1 VQEVQIK
8 ILKSDFGTYLKK
20 EGVKTEANKSSI
32 TITKETR
39 GKKKTKKQ
47 KLLSKRVLIPFFST
61 YLTIAYCGAAT
72 PESTTVHL

>member
-1 VQEVQIK
+1 MQEGQIK

-20 EGVKTEANKSSI
+20 EGAKTEANKSSI
-32 TITKETR
+32 TITKETKR
-39 GKKKTKKQ
+39 KKKTEKQ

-61 YLTIAYCGAAT
+61 SVTIADYGAAI

>member
-1 VQEVQIK
+1 MQEGQIK

-32 TITKETR
+32 TITKETKR
-39 GKKKTKKQ
+39 KKKTEKQ

-61 YLTIAYCGAAT
+61 YVTIADSGAAT